1 MVDIISALQ
10 IISLTLNNLSRKR
23 DGEAIALGT
32 WDLHRHQGCCGPPLA
47 QRLLQDTGRR
57 VRSSAPSPTRAG
69 RAVQHQEGPRWWKSL
84 GGIETKWE
92 TPRGSICPLGLWTLA
107 PEKLGIRAIG
117 EGKSEAMSDHDS
129 VSRLV
134 GKLGC
139 VQIQVLVKNTGQLLC
154 KELLSSS
161 WLTPR
166 VI

>member
-69 RAVQHQEGPRWWKSL
+69 RAAWHQEGAGCWKSV

-92 TPRGSICPLGLWTLA
+92 THRSDTHLLGLWALA
-107 PEKLGIRAIG
+107 PEKLRCRVTPG
-117 EGKSEAMSDHDS
+117 EGKSWAMLDPDLGS
-129 VSRLV
+129 VRTGWKV
-134 GKLGC
+134 G
-139 VQIQVLVKNTGQLLC
+139 LC
-154 KELLSSS
+154 EKPCA
-161 WLTPR
+161 W
-166 VI
+166 